1 MGGPTEYFLKINC
14 NEKMLIVWTP
24 PFLYLYIKIPSARS
38 VKHQKQVPILNFAVE
53 IKMSFFGHHHH
64 HHHNQD
70 APAAPPQNHPV
81 RIYSKAA
88 ENYSLTIRNGEV
100 VLAPA
105 NPRDEYQVF
114 LFF

>member
-1 MGGPTEYFLKINC
+1 
-14 NEKMLIVWTP
+14 MLIVWTP
-24 PFLYLYIKIPSARS
+24 PFLYLYIKIPSAQS

-64 HHHNQD
+64 HNQD
-70 APAAPPQNHPV
+70 APVAPPQNHPV